1 LDRLRALA
9 ADLVE
14 HWENRSAQLVKF
26 IGTPGKAL
34 VVGGTREICANLYE
48 EIIKLRPDWH
58 SDALDQGRIKVVYS
72 GSVQDQPPI
81 SQHVR
86 RSAETRTIQNR
97 LRDPD
102 DDLQIVIVKDM
113 LLTGFDAPPLHTLY
127 LDRPLKGALLMQTLA
142 RVNRTFRG
150 KPAGLLVA
158 YAPLVD
164 NLTKALAEY
173 TDDQATKP
181 VGKATDEAVALV
193 LAETL
198 MTELDQVCAG
208 FDWRSRLDGGPRS
221 WVRAAVGL
229 TDYLRSPQ
237 TPGNQV
243 REGEES
249 LGDRFRKLANQLART
264 WALFSGSETWNDL
277 RRRDAR
283 FYEEV
288 RVWMGK
294 FDAQERRLPAGRYRR
309 KSSGCCRHWWPRR
322 PLPVTSSISTRQP
335 ASRGRALRS
344 SAPTSRPGRRRRP
357 TRTWRSRRYGTAGR
371 GVRQGDPAQPG
382 PPAGLLGTGRRA
394 DAPVYQPASSRL
406 PRSSPSWS
414 SWPKRQLPN
423 ASGVAGSPRRC
434 PTTSWPSMTR
444 SAPMSPRY
452 GCRARACWPR
462 SPATWS
468 GSCSGTSRP
477 TGPPATTYAPS

>member
-1 LDRLRALA
+1 VTDGATVPVYFEPRLIKVGLTRDVTEDDIDRAADEATVGLDDVERARIEKSVAVINAVYGAPDRLRALA

-14 HWENRSAQLVKF
+14 HWENRSAQ
-26 IGTPGKAL
+26 
-34 VVGGTREICANLYE
+34 
-48 EIIKLRPDWH
+48 
-58 SDALDQGRIKVVYS
+58 
-72 GSVQDQPPI
+72 
-81 SQHVR
+81 
-86 RSAETRTIQNR
+86 
-97 LRDPD
+97 
-102 DDLQIVIVKDM
+102 QIVIVKDM

-173 TDDQATKP
+173 TADDQATKP
-181 VGKATDEAVALV
+181 VGKATDEAVA

-264 WALFSGSETWNDL
+264 WALSSGSETWNDL

-357 TRTWRSRRYGTAGR
+357 TRTWRSRRYGHCW
-371 GVRQGDPAQPG
+371 
-382 PPAGLLGTGRRA
+382 
-394 DAPVYQPASSRL
+394 SR
-406 PRSSPSWS
+406 SPSRRPGTTWS
-414 SWPKRQLPN
+414 
-423 ASGVAGSPRRC
+423 ASGPSRNGSP
-434 PTTSWPSMTR
+434 S
-444 SAPMSPRY
+444 
-452 GCRARACWPR
+452 
-462 SPATWS
+462 
-468 GSCSGTSRP
+468 
-477 TGPPATTYAPS
+477 